1 LVHLAIGIS
10 YFITNLRQLNELIR
24 CLDSVYKHVY
34 KIYLVNGRYK
44 EFKHE
49 LDYSVEGTTQLLKER
64 YPNVEVVNCCA
75 TQLVKRQI
83 YLEMAGEDKC
93 DYLLVMDSDDFVHPD
108 FSDWTGFYKELEQV
122 YDEEEMLYFLWFWI
136 SKDWQ
141 CSANPVVMETWQ
153 KYIRIHKNPGSQK
166 YHMNHYTWRMKD
178 DYSVNLNSLLCKKT
192 LGGIKLTCDSM
203 YRDEDFLKRK
213 ADWEQSDYLQEQSR
227 VWVALNKLEQLS
239 NVVFINKT

>member
-1 LVHLAIGIS
+1 M
-10 YFITNLRQLNELIR
+10 
-24 CLDSVYKHVY
+24 LDSVCPHVW
-34 KIYLVNGRYK
+34 KVYLVNGRYK
-44 EFKHE
+44 EFKYD
-49 LDYSVEGTTQLLKER
+49 LDYSVEGTTQLFKQR

-108 FSDWTGFYKELEQV
+108 FRDWAGFYRELEQV
-122 YDEEEMLYFLWFWI
+122 YDEEELLYFLWFWI

-141 CSANPVVMETWQ
+141 CSANPVTMETWQ
-153 KYIRIHKNPGSQK
+153 KYIRIHKRPRDQK
-166 YHMNHYTWRMKD
+166 YHMNHYTWRLKD

-192 LGGIKLTCDSM
+192 LGSIKLTCDSL

-227 VWVALNKLEQLS
+227 IWVALNKLEQLS
-239 NVVFINKT
+239 NVVFPKR